1 MSTHNLVDDKI
12 KRSLKRREER
22 LFQAI
27 FMLSFPVFF
36 ILVLATRLLPAAGES
51 KKESILSEAKASAR
65 STIAVALTD

>member
-1 MSTHNLVDDKI
+1 MSTTQLAHNF
-12 KRSLKRREER
+12 KRSVKQRDER

-36 ILVLATRLLPAAGES
+36 ILVLAARLLPAAGEG
-51 KKESILSEAKASAR
+51 KKESILSEAKSSAR